1 MIFPW
6 NRKLHLTNMFKWIL
20 YFHGWLNRFRRNII
34 YQNLPSFL
42 LVTNVSGMFHFKIS
56 WFYKFNFQSILR
68 IFQKYLIRS
77 EFIMVNHGA
86 NSIVMFHR
94 SFEYKVDE
102 IWSSFAAICCELN
115 IFFNNVMFKNFNR
128 AFPRT
133 KPNKMLFNNQKF
145 PHNQRK
151 LQTSFC

>member
-1 MIFPW
+1 
-6 NRKLHLTNMFKWIL
+6 MFKWIL

-94 SFEYKVDE
+94 SLDYKVDE
-102 IWSSFAAICCELN
+102 IWSIFAAICCELN
-115 IFFNNVMFKNFNR
+115 IFFNNVMFKNQISTTSNIFASTLMTSEKNLQR
-128 AFPRT
+128 QPKNEDR
-133 KPNKMLFNNQKF
+133 KRKRERQKG
-145 PHNQRK
+145 RLK
-151 LQTSFC
+151 